1 VQGEWR
7 RDRWLV
13 RDLFSVA
20 QLGSDTSNAPNSSYG
35 NNIFLPESARPLRD
49 GVRYENDDFFL
60 GDVSDVWIVHNELSA
75 GYLVAPRSG
84 LMLELAWTLR
94 ARNPERGEATFDN
107 YVRVGLAAYLR
118 DRHAVQEPR
127 YVLE

>member
-1 VQGEWR
+1 
-7 RDRWLV
+7 
-13 RDLFSVA
+13 
-20 QLGSDTSNAPNSSYG
+20 LGADTSNAPNSSYG

-49 GVRYENDDFFL
+49 GVRYENDDYFL